1 MADLNTGASVPGSPF
16 WWLERLVNQILT
28 RQPYLDERQNYVLGM
43 HPYPSGD
50 RKYMRALRD
59 LQKVSRT
66 NYCGLVTSAK
76 AERMRVRG
84 FRFGDAGTVDED
96 AQSIWNSNDMDYQSA
111 KIHKWAAMYG
121 LAYALV
127 TPPDP
132 LDPDAKYPVITA
144 EDPRVAI
151 VYRDPMSPTKSLA
164 GLRMWADDI
173 IGHIMAVLYLPDA
186 TYTYVG
192 PPTIDTRG
200 WTIQT
205 LRERL
210 FAVSGGLG
218 GFQLLGVD
226 DNPLGEV
233 GLVEYVWR
241 PESGKIPEGEA
252 SMDVRDIQDRLN
264 QQMLDMLVISRAQA
278 YKQRWATGI
287 NIPKGKKGQR
297 RSPFDLGADLLW
309 VTSNDQAK
317 FGQFESADITQLL
330 DAMRDAVADIAAITK
345 TPAHYLM
352 GKMANVS
359 GETLT
364 QAEAGLISGCKD
376 RAASIG
382 WSHTRLMKLC
392 FAAIGDAR
400 AKEVDVITL
409 WNQFGQQ
416 LLADAA
422 LAVQELTTAGVPL
435 ELTLGWL
442 DFSPDEIAFARQY
455 ADEQEAKQQALQQQ
469 QMQMQHQQAMQ
480 LAAAKP
486 QQTTGGGKPS
496 GGPQKSSSS
505 GGSPKPASPK
515 PQPKPGNTPSK
526 GK

>member
-1 MADLNTGASVPGSPF
+1 MANTGGDIPGSPY

-28 RQPYLDERQNYVLGM
+28 RQPYLDERESYVLGY
-43 HPYPSGD
+43 HPYPTGD
-50 RKYMRALRD
+50 RKFMRALAE

-76 AERMRVRG
+76 VERMRVRG

-96 AQSIWNSNDMDYQSA
+96 AQSIWNANDMDYQSN

-132 LDPDAKYPVITA
+132 LSDSKYPVITA

-164 GLRMWADDI
+164 GLRMWADDL

-186 TYTYVG
+186 TYTYIG
-192 PPTIDTRG
+192 PPTQDTRG

-205 LRERL
+205 LRQRL

-241 PESGKIPEGEA
+241 PESGRIPEGEA
-252 SMDVRDIQDRLN
+252 SVDVRDIQDRIN
-264 QQMLDMLVISRAQA
+264 QSMLDRLVISRSQA

-287 NIPKGKKGQR
+287 NVPKGKKGQR

-309 VTSNDQAK
+309 VTSNDTAK
-317 FGQFESADITQLL
+317 FGQFESADITMLL
-330 DAMRDAVADIAAITK
+330 DAIRDDVADIAAITK

-382 WSHTRLMKLC
+382 WSHTRLMKLA
-392 FAAIGDAR
+392 FASTGDAR
-400 AKEVDVITL
+400 AKEVDVMTL

-486 QQTTGGGKPS
+486 QSTGAKPS
-496 GGPQKSSSS
+496 GGPQNSKS
-505 GGSPKPASPK
+505 GGTAKPASKPK
-515 PQPKPGNTPSK
+515 PTGSTPSK

>member
-1 MADLNTGASVPGSPF
+1 MASFNTGGDLAGSPY

-28 RQPYLDERQNYVLGM
+28 RQPYLDERENYVLGY
-43 HPYPSGD
+43 HPYPSGN
-50 RKYMRALRD
+50 RKYMAALRE

-76 AERMRVRG
+76 VERMRVRG

-96 AQSIWNSNDMDYQSA
+96 AQSIWSANDMDYQAA
-111 KIHKWAAMYG
+111 KIHNWAAMYG

-132 LDPDAKYPVITA
+132 LDPDSKWPIITA

-164 GLRMWADDI
+164 GLRMWADDL

-186 TYTYVG
+186 TYTYIG
-192 PPTIDTRG
+192 PPTQDTRG

-205 LRERL
+205 LRQRL

-226 DNPLGEV
+226 DNPMGEV

-252 SMDVRDIQDRLN
+252 SVDVRDIQDRIN
-264 QQMLDMLVISRAQA
+264 QSMLDRLVISRSQA

-287 NIPKGKKGQR
+287 NVPKGKKGHR

-309 VTSNDQAK
+309 VTSNDTAK
-317 FGQFESADITQLL
+317 FGQFEASDITMLL
-330 DAMRDAVADIAAITK
+330 DAIRDDVADIAAITK

-364 QAEAGLISGCKD
+364 QAEAGLISGCKA
-376 RAASIG
+376 RAASVG
-382 WSHTRLMKLC
+382 WSHTRLMKLA
-392 FAAIGDAR
+392 FSSMGDAR
-400 AKEVDVITL
+400 GKDVEAQTL

-422 LAVQELTTAGVPL
+422 LAVTQLTTAGVPL

-442 DFSPDEIAFARQY
+442 DMTPDEIAFARQY

-469 QMQMQHQQAMQ
+469 QMQMQHTQAME
-480 LAAAKP
+480 LAKTTGAKP
-486 QQTTGGGKPS
+486 PGGASKPKPS
-496 GGPQKSSSS
+496 
-505 GGSPKPASPK
+505 
-515 PQPKPGNTPSK
+515 GNTPSK